1 MKTLKTIF
9 LAICLSLVTAVTGY
23 SQNHYQ
29 PTPENLEA
37 RRQFVNDRFGIFL
50 HWGIYASYAQG
61 EWYLNQGHLNKDEYA
76 HAASAFYPA
85 GYNAEEWV
93 KAFKDAGAEYVTI
106 TSRHHD
112 GFSMF
117 DSKAS
122 DYNIV
127 KATPWGKDV
136 MKDLAEACRKE
147 DMSLHFYYS
156 ILDWIREDF
165 PLGESGHMTGRKG
178 DHPDYDHYLAFMKD
192 QVKELMTQ
200 YAPVRALWFDGYWDH
215 KRDAIPFNWKM
226 PEFYEYIHSVD
237 PACLIGN
244 NHHIQPIEGEDFQ
257 MFERDLPGQNTAGY
271 SEGQMVSDKLPLEMC
286 QTMNHTWGYSV
297 SDRDYKTS
305 EQLIAT
311 LAKAVSLNTN
321 LLLNIG
327 PRADGRLPD
336 PALALLKEIG
346 QWMRLN
352 SKSIK
357 GCGPGPIAEQ
367 DWGVTTAPLAGG
379 KTFYLH
385 ILKNPGAVL
394 EIPVARK
401 SRIKSVAALADGSAI
416 PFKKVGANLFIT
428 LPAGLPAQ
436 DYVISVTMR

>member
-1 MKTLKTIF
+1 M
-9 LAICLSLVTAVTGY
+9 
-23 SQNHYQ
+23 QQ
-29 PTPENLEA
+29 
-37 RRQFVNDRFGIFL
+37 
-50 HWGIYASYAQG
+50 
-61 EWYLNQGHLNKDEYA
+61 
-76 HAASAFYPA
+76 
-85 GYNAEEWV
+85 
-93 KAFKDAGAEYVTI
+93 
-106 TSRHHD
+106 
-112 GFSMF
+112 
-117 DSKAS
+117 
-122 DYNIV
+122 
-127 KATPWGKDV
+127 
-136 MKDLAEACRKE
+136 
-147 DMSLHFYYS
+147 
-156 ILDWIREDF
+156 
-165 PLGESGHMTGRKG
+165 
-178 DHPDYDHYLAFMKD
+178 

-215 KRDAIPFNWKM
+215 KRDSIPFNWKM

-385 ILKNPGAVL
+385 VLKNPGAVL